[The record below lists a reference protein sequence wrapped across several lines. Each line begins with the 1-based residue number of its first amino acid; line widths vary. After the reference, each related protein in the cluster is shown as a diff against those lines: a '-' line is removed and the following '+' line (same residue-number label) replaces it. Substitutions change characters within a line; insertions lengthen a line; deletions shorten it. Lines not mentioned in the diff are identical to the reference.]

1 MRTLNSLYRAENHYQ
16 TFLGFLFVVYI
27 LSNLQLPDDLSKL
40 INTTGGNVVVMLL
53 AISVFYH
60 THPVIGILGLIAAY
74 ELMKRSGNGVAYVDI
89 DSYLPSEMSKSQEMA
104 ITQPPFKGTLEE
116 DMVREMVPLVVPN
129 DSSSLDYQPTL
140 DSLHNASPINYQ
152 GVI

>member
-1 MRTLNSLYRAENHYQ
+1 
-16 TFLGFLFVVYI
+16 
-27 LSNLQLPDDLSKL
+27 
-40 INTTGGNVVVMLL
+40 MLL

-74 ELMKRSGNGVAYVDI
+74 EVIKRSGNGVAYVDI
-89 DSYLPSEMSKSQEMA
+89 DSYIPSEESRSYEMK

>member
-1 MRTLNSLYRAENHYQ
+1 MRTLNSLYKAENRYQ
-16 TFLGFLFVVYI
+16 SFLGFLFVVYI
-27 LSNLQLPDDLSKL
+27 LSNLELPTDLEKL

-53 AISVFYH
+53 AMSVFYH

-74 ELMKRSGNGVAYVDI
+74 EVIKRSGNGVAFVDI
-89 DSYLPSEMSKSQEMA
+89 DSYIPGEESKAQEMRV
-104 ITQPPFKGTLEE
+104 TQPPFKGTLEE
-116 DMVREMVPLVVPN
+116 DMVRDMVPLVVPN

>member
-1 MRTLNSLYRAENHYQ
+1 MRTLNSLYKAENRYQ

-27 LSNLQLPDDLSKL
+27 LSDLKFPSDLAKV

-53 AISVFYH
+53 AMSVFYH
-60 THPVIGILGLIAAY
+60 THPVIGVLGLIAAY
-74 ELMKRSGNGVAYVDI
+74 EVIKRSGNGVAFVDI
-89 DSYLPSEMSKSQEMA
+89 DSYIPGEESKSHEMN

-129 DSSSLDYQPTL
+129 ETSSLDYQPTL